1 MQWLDVAGPPGVG
14 KSTICDPLWAPHD
27 IPIKDIDLPVEWHD
41 FANEVTR
48 LLGLVRDH
56 PSFVA
61 AVRMNRRSMRK
72 MAFVNKAETAAGPK
86 EWRDRKSY
94 IQTGFVQRGLGFG
107 WRLVDMGKPVE
118 ELWHFFRLMPASLGV
133 VFLEADEATLT
144 ERNKARETVKETAH
158 ENRAFMAPLMKP
170 AIEFAK
176 SALADRG
183 VPVLELRTDEQP
195 IDVTRDSLVAFASGR
210 AMDFKPHVKTLR
222 PSYLEP
228 RQASSGVAT
237 PPVWW

>member
-1 MQWLDVAGPPGVG
+1 MNWLDVAGAPGVG
-14 KSTICDPLWAPHD
+14 KSTICDPLWGPHHIAPVD
-27 IPIKDIDLPVEWHD
+27 IPPPVEWHD
-41 FANEVTR
+41 FNNEVTR

-72 MAFVNKAETAAGPK
+72 MAAVAAMEGSKP
-86 EWRDRKSY
+86 Y

-133 VFLEADEATLT
+133 VFLEADENTLT

-176 SALADRG
+176 DVLSERG
-183 VPVLELRTDEQP
+183 VPVKRIETTGD
-195 IDVTRDSLVAFASGR
+195 IDKARAELVAFADER
-210 AMDFKPHVKTLR
+210 AAALEHAHVKTLR
-222 PSYLEP
+222 PPYMEP
-228 RQASSGVAT
+228 RNPSQARYRGEAPVFQS

>member
-1 MQWLDVAGPPGVG
+1 MMQWLDVAGAPGVG
-14 KSTICDPLWAPHD
+14 KSTICDPLWGPHD
-27 IPIKDIDLPVEWHD
+27 IAPIDIHPPVEWHD
-41 FANEVTR
+41 FNNEVAR

-72 MAFVNKAETAAGPK
+72 MAAVAAMEGSKP
-86 EWRDRKSY
+86 Y

-107 WRLVDMGKPVE
+107 WRLVDMEKPVE

-133 VFLEADEATLT
+133 VFLEADESTLV
-144 ERNKARETVKETAH
+144 ERNKARETVKETSH

-176 SALADRG
+176 DVLSERG
-183 VPVLELRTDEQP
+183 VPVKRIETTGDIGKARAELVGFAADRAEALEH
-195 IDVTRDSLVAFASGR
+195 A
-210 AMDFKPHVKTLR
+210 HVKALR
-222 PSYLEP
+222 PPYLEP
-228 RQASSGVAT
+228 RNASPAGFGSEI
-237 PPVWW
+237 PPLSPPSWW

>member
-1 MQWLDVAGPPGVG
+1 MHWLDVAGPPGVG
-14 KSTICDPLWAPHD
+14 KSALCDPLFGPHD
-27 IPIKDIDLPVEWHD
+27 IVPADIAPPVEWHD

-48 LLGLVRDH
+48 LLGLVREH

-61 AVRMNRRSMRK
+61 AVRMNRRSIRK
-72 MAFVNKAETAAGPK
+72 MAAVASMEGGP
-86 EWRDRKSY
+86 Y

-118 ELWHFFRLMPASLGV
+118 ELYHFFRLMPASLGV
-133 VFLEADEATLT
+133 VFLEADAQTLT

-158 ENRAFMAPLMKP
+158 ENRAFMGPLMAT

-176 SALADRG
+176 DVLSERG
-183 VPVLELRTDEQP
+183 VPVKRIETTGDIDKARDELIRFANEQ
-195 IDVTRDSLVAFASGR
+195 ASHL
-210 AMDFKPHVKTLR
+210 KHSHVPALR

-228 RQASSGVAT
+228 RNPAPARSGRQIPALS
-237 PPVWW
+237 PPSWW

>member
-1 MQWLDVAGPPGVG
+1 MQWLDVSGPPGVG
-14 KSTICDPLWAPHD
+14 KSALCDPLFGPHD
-27 IPIKDIDLPVEWHD
+27 IVPSDILPPIEWHD
-41 FANEVTR
+41 FNNEVTR

-72 MAFVNKAETAAGPK
+72 MAAVASMEGTRP
-86 EWRDRKSY
+86 Y

-107 WRLVDMGKPVE
+107 WRLVDMGMPVE

-176 SALADRG
+176 EVLDVRG
-183 VPVLELRTDEQP
+183 VPFKRIETIGDVNKARGELVRFADDRARDIQHAHVRTLCP
-195 IDVTRDSLVAFASGR
+195 G
-210 AMDFKPHVKTLR
+210 
-222 PSYLEP
+222 YLEP
-228 RQASSGVAT
+228 RNPSAPGYRGKAPVLSSS
-237 PPVWW
+237 PVWW

>member
-1 MQWLDVAGPPGVG
+1 MQWLDVAGAPGVG
-14 KSTICDPLWAPHD
+14 KSTICDPLFGPHD
-27 IPIKDIDLPVEWHD
+27 IAPIDIHTPVEWHD
-41 FANEVTR
+41 FNNEVTR

-72 MAFVNKAETAAGPK
+72 MAAVASMEGTRP
-86 EWRDRKSY
+86 Y

-133 VFLEADEATLT
+133 VFLEADENTLT

-158 ENRAFMAPLMKP
+158 ENRAFMAPLMQP

-176 SALADRG
+176 EVLHDRR
-183 VPVLELRTDEQP
+183 VPVWRIETTGDIDKARKELVRFADQRVEALRHSHIP
-195 IDVTRDSLVAFASGR
+195 ACRPPYLDTRN
-210 AMDFKPHVKTLR
+210 
-222 PSYLEP
+222 PSAPGYRGKAPAL
-228 RQASSGVAT
+228 SS

>member
-1 MQWLDVAGPPGVG
+1 MHWLDCAGPPGVG
-14 KSTICDPLWAPHD
+14 KSALCDPLYGPHD
-27 IPIKDIDLPVEWHD
+27 IAPTDIAPPPEWHD

-48 LLGLVRDH
+48 LLGLVREH

-72 MAFVNKAETAAGPK
+72 MAAVAEMEGGP
-86 EWRDRKSY
+86 Y

-118 ELWHFFRLMPASLGV
+118 ELYHFFRLMPASLGV
-133 VFLEADEATLT
+133 VFLEADEQTLT
-144 ERNKARETVKETAH
+144 ERNKAREKVKETSH
-158 ENRAFMAPLMKP
+158 ENRAFMAPLMAP

-176 SALADRG
+176 EVLSDRG
-183 VPVLELRTDEQP
+183 VPVKQIRTTGD
-195 IDVTRDSLVAFASGR
+195 IDNARAELVAFAEAR
-210 AMDFKPHVKTLR
+210 ARDFKPHVPALR

-228 RQASSGVAT
+228 RQPSSAGHRGKAT
-237 PPVWW
+237 PVSTPPSWW

>member
-1 MQWLDVAGPPGVG
+1 MHWADVCGSPGVG
-14 KSTICDPLWAPHD
+14 KSTICDALWPSDAIAPIDIHPPL
-27 IPIKDIDLPVEWHD
+27 EWHD
-41 FANEVTR
+41 FNNEVTR

-72 MAFVNKAETAAGPK
+72 MAVVAEMEGGP
-86 EWRDRKSY
+86 Y
-94 IQTGFVQRGLGFG
+94 IQTGFCQRGLGFG

-118 ELWHFFRLMPASLGV
+118 ELYHFFRLMPASLGV
-133 VFLEADEATLT
+133 VFLEADEAILT

-176 SALADRG
+176 EVLSERG
-183 VPVLELRTDEQP
+183 VPVKRIETTGDINKARAE
-195 IDVTRDSLVAFASGR
+195 LVAFANERVEALSH
-210 AMDFKPHVKTLR
+210 AHVKTLR

-228 RQASSGVAT
+228 RNPSQTRSGREIPALS
-237 PPVWW
+237 PPSWW

>member
-1 MQWLDVAGPPGVG
+1 MLWCDVAGPPGVG
-14 KSTICDPLWAPHD
+14 KSALCDPLWGPHD
-27 IPIKDIDLPVEWHD
+27 VAPIDIAPPIEWHD
-41 FANEVTR
+41 FNNEVTR

-72 MAFVNKAETAAGPK
+72 MASVAEMEGGP
-86 EWRDRKSY
+86 Y
-94 IQTGFVQRGLGFG
+94 IQTGFVQRALGFG

-118 ELWHFFRLMPASLGV
+118 ELYHFFRLMPASLGV
-133 VFLEADEATLT
+133 VFLEADEAILT
-144 ERNKARETVKETAH
+144 ERNKARETVKETSH

-176 SALADRG
+176 EVLDERG
-183 VPVLELRTDEQP
+183 VPVKRIETTGDIDKARAEL
-195 IDVTRDSLVAFASGR
+195 LGFANERSE
-210 AMDFKPHVKTLR
+210 AISHAHVKTLR

-228 RQASSGVAT
+228 RNASSSRSGREIPALS
-237 PPVWW
+237 PPSWW